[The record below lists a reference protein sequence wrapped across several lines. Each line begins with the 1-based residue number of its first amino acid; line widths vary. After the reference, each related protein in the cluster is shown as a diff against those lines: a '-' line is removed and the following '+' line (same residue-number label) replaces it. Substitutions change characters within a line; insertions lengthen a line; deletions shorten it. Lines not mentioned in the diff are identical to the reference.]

1 MKDKFIK
8 FMKKNHAFQEFL
20 EEIHSDTIDNLN
32 TQFKDGGA
40 EFVLCDGAIFFYK
53 DAKTDIDWGRLNR
66 KWVEMMKEEEVS

>member
-1 MKDKFIK
+1 MKEKFIK

-20 EEIHSDTIDNLN
+20 EEIRPDTIDNLN

-53 DAKTDIDWGRLNR
+53 DAKTDIDWDILNR
-66 KWVEMMKEEEVS
+66 KWVEMMKEEELS